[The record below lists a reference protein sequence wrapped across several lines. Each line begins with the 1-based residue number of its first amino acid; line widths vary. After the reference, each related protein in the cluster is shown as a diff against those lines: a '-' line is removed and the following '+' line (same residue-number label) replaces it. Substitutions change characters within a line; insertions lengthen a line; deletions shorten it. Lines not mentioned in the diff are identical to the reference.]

1 MNARRGSTCYTCR
14 CRSNSAWLAE
24 IVFPKSIEKRKCR
37 DAGPGRK
44 SSPPAPLQNRKER
57 RFWRGGA
64 NRANAW
70 GCSPLRN
77 TQKTGTAVSLSRRD
91 CIERS
96 SRTGKWMVWSVNPEP
111 PALSLFQLEYIY
123 SNTPIILLE
132 QYVKL
137 YKEILNGLKIPLLLL
152 DNRQTKEYN
161 LDRLDVGGKND
172 RYRMAVAGGEEP
184 F

>member
-1 MNARRGSTCYTCR
+1 
-14 CRSNSAWLAE
+14 
-24 IVFPKSIEKRKCR
+24 
-37 DAGPGRK
+37 
-44 SSPPAPLQNRKER
+44 
-57 RFWRGGA
+57 
-64 NRANAW
+64 
-70 GCSPLRN
+70 
-77 TQKTGTAVSLSRRD
+77 
-91 CIERS
+91 
-96 SRTGKWMVWSVNPEP
+96 MVWSVNPEP